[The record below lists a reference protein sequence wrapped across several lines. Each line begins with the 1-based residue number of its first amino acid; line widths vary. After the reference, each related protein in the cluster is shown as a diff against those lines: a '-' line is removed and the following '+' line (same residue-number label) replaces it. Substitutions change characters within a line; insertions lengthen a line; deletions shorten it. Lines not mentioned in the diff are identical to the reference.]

1 MRFYFSCYCTLR
13 GKSKSPN
20 KVSLSDSEI
29 YADDDSEQ
37 AEILPLLKKVEEF
50 AKEKFLESNPTPR
63 DFCFVEFSA
72 NISKGGKLKDVID
85 WKVRPYTQAEL
96 TFIDGLV
103 RETKRQEL
111 KYIEEEKLEKENKEN
126 GV

>member
-1 MRFYFSCYCTLR
+1 MKFYFSCYCVSK
-13 GKSKSPN
+13 GKSSK
-20 KVSLSDSEI
+20 KVLLSDSEI

-72 NISKGGKLKDVID
+72 NISKGGKLKDVTG
-85 WKVRPYTQAEL
+85 WKVRPYTQSEL
-96 TFIDGLV
+96 TFIDLLI